1 MTVDT
6 LEPSDRASPGPW
18 QYANMFRSKKLR
30 LIAELCQFVAKLT
43 THLTVTQR
51 SWLISGEIEA
61 SREKIKAKSGALY
74 STRVNRPDTLILSSS

>member
-6 LEPSDRASPGPW
+6 LEPSKRVLPGPQ

-61 SREKIKAKSGALY
+61 SREKNRAKNGALY
-74 STRVNRPDTLILSSS
+74 STKVNRTDTFIFSSS